1 MCRNDR
7 AALLEM
13 RQIIK
18 KEMQANKQALTE
30 KFEKMKKGKVTDS
43 HNNEY

>member
-1 MCRNDR
+1 MLYRNDR

-30 KFEKMKKGKVTDS
+30 KFEKMKRGKVI
-43 HNNEY
+43 HIYNN

>member
-1 MCRNDR
+1 LEEFEITFLNRQDK

-18 KEMQANKQALTE
+18 REMQANKASILE
-30 KFEKMKKGKVTDS
+30 RFDKIKKGRV
-43 HNNEY
+43 